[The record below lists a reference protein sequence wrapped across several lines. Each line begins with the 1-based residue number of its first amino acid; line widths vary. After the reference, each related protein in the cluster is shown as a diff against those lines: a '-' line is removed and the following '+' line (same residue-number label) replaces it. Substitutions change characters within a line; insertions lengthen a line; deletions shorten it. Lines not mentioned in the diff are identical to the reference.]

1 MAVAEREIG
10 LDAVLVDCGDELG
23 EGPVWDAE
31 AGLLRWVDLLGGAI
45 QSWDPATGEHQRIDH
60 TGTLGAVIPRRGRGP
75 LIAAGREF
83 IGLDEDGT
91 VGRTLLALEP
101 DLPDNRL
108 NDCRCD
114 TAGRLWAGTMS
125 SAVGTPGQGS
135 VYRIDADLEPQRA
148 IAATTI
154 SNGIGWDPAD
164 RWMYFID
171 SATYSLDA
179 FEFDAASGTLGER
192 RPLASID
199 RAEGLPDG
207 LAVDA
212 EGGIWVALFGGGR
225 VNRYTPEG
233 ELDQILRLP
242 FRNPTCPAFGGAGM
256 ETLFITT
263 ARYERV
269 PKESDRTP
277 SAGALLALD
286 VGVPGLP
293 PVAFA

>member
-1 MAVAEREIG
+1 MATERVVG
-10 LDAVLVDCGDELG
+10 TNSVLVDCGDELG
-23 EGPVWDAE
+23 EGPVWDGD
-31 AGLLRWVDLLGGAI
+31 AGVLRWVDLFGAAI
-45 QSWDPATGEHQRIDH
+45 QSWDPATGEHSRIEYP
-60 TGTLGAVIPRRGRGP
+60 GTLGAIIPRRGQGP
-75 LIAAGREF
+75 LIAAEREF
-83 IGLDEDGT
+83 IRLDEDGT
-91 VGRTLLALEP
+91 VGSTLLAVEP
-101 DLPDNRL
+101 DLPENRL

-179 FEFDAASGTLGER
+179 FEFDAATGALGER
-192 RPLASID
+192 RTVAKID
-199 RAEGLPDG
+199 PAEGLPDG

-225 VNRYTPEG
+225 VNRYIPDGT
-233 ELDQILRLP
+233 LDQVLRLP

-263 ARYERV
+263 ARYERA
-269 PKESDRTP
+269 PKEADLTKG
-277 SAGALLALD
+277 AGALLALD

-293 PVAFA
+293 PTAFA

>member
-1 MAVAEREIG
+1 MAPATQAIG
-10 LDAVLVDCGDELG
+10 TDAVLVDCGDELG

-31 AGLLRWVDLLGGAI
+31 AGVLRWVDLLGAAV
-45 QSWDPATGEHQRIDH
+45 QSWDPATGEHRRIEYA
-60 TGTLGAVIPRRGRGP
+60 GTLGAVIPRRGHGP
-75 LIAAGREF
+75 LIAAGRDLVE
-83 IGLDEDGT
+83 IDDDGT
-91 VGRTLLALEP
+91 IGQTLVTVDP
-101 DLPDNRL
+101 DRPENRL

-125 SAVGTPGQGS
+125 SAVGTPGEGS
-135 VYRIDADLEPQRA
+135 VYRIGADLEPRQA

-164 RWMYFID
+164 HWMYFID
-171 SATYSLDA
+171 SATYRLDA
-179 FEFDAASGTLGER
+179 FEFDPATGSLGER
-192 RPLASID
+192 RTVARID
-199 RAEGLPDG
+199 PDEGLPDG

-225 VNRYTPEG
+225 VNRYTPDG
-233 ELDQILRLP
+233 ELDQVLRLP

-269 PKESDRTP
+269 PAESDGAPR
-277 SAGALLALD
+277 AGALLALD

-293 PVAFA
+293 PTAFA

>member
-1 MAVAEREIG
+1 VAPAERTIG
-10 LDAVLVDCGDELG
+10 TDAVLVDCGDELG

-31 AGLLRWVDLLGGAI
+31 AGVLRWVDLFGAAI
-45 QSWDPATGEHQRIDH
+45 QSWDPATGEHRR
-60 TGTLGAVIPRRGRGP
+60 TEYPGTLGAIIPRRGRGP

-91 VGRTLLALEP
+91 VGLTLLTVEP
-101 DLPDNRL
+101 DRPDNRL

-135 VYRIDADLEPQRA
+135 VYRIGADLEPRRA

-171 SATYSLDA
+171 SATYRLDA
-179 FEFDAASGTLGER
+179 FDFDAAAGALGER
-192 RPLASID
+192 RTVAQID
-199 RAEGLPDG
+199 PDEGLPDG

-225 VNRYTPEG
+225 VNRYAPDG
-233 ELDQILRLP
+233 ELDQVLRLP
-242 FRNPTCPAFGGAGM
+242 FRNPTCPAFGGQGM

-263 ARYERV
+263 ARYERAAA
-269 PKESDRTP
+269 EADRAKG
-277 SAGALLALD
+277 AGALLAVD
-286 VGVPGLP
+286 VGVVGLP
-293 PVAFA
+293 PVAFG